1 MKHIVLSVLALGA
14 AASQAEPIRFHIGT
28 YSTRGSEGVYT
39 ATLDSET
46 GALSAPVLAAKA
58 ESPNW
63 LAWHP
68 QGKVLYAV
76 GDRVEADGKKSGG
89 EVVAY
94 NVAADGTLSAR
105 NRQPTGMGA
114 PCHLGVD
121 PSCSM
126 LVGANYGEGAVVTF
140 LLGAAGEIGPV
151 AQTVKHEG
159 SGPHARQKTPHAHG
173 VTFDPTGLFVFI
185 PDLGKDQIVGYR
197 AVAPAARI
205 EASAAATASTPAG
218 AGPRHFAFH
227 PNGRFA
233 YSINELDATVT
244 QFAWDGTAG
253 TLKPLGTVKSLPA
266 DATTPNTSA
275 EIAVHPSGKF
285 LYASNRGHDSI
296 AVFAL
301 DAASGEPKL
310 IQNEASGGKAP
321 RGFAIDPTG
330 HYLVSANQ
338 DSDRIITLRI
348 DQATGRLTPTGSG
361 IEVPAPVCIAFGAK

>member
-1 MKHIVLSVLALGA
+1 MNKLVFAAIAATALSAGA
-14 AASQAEPIRFHIGT
+14 APVRFHIGT
-28 YSTRGSEGVYT
+28 YSVRGSEGVYT

-68 QGKVLYAV
+68 LGKVLYAV

-94 NVAADGTLSAR
+94 NVAADGTLSVR

-126 LVGANYGEGAVVTF
+126 LIGANYGEGAVVTF

-159 SGPHARQKTPHAHG
+159 SGPHPRQKTPHAHG
-173 VTFDPTGLFVFI
+173 VTFDPTGTFVFI

-197 AVAPAARI
+197 AIGPAARI
-205 EASAAATASTPAG
+205 EAAATATASTPAG

-227 PNGRFA
+227 PNGKFA
-233 YSINELDATVT
+233 YSINELEATVT
-244 QFAWDGTAG
+244 QFAWDAATGA
-253 TLKPLGTVKSLPA
+253 LKPLGTVKSWVRRALA
-266 DATTPNTSA
+266 RLRDCLDRAGYARTP
-275 EIAVHPSGKF
+275 
-285 LYASNRGHDSI
+285 
-296 AVFAL
+296 
-301 DAASGEPKL
+301 
-310 IQNEASGGKAP
+310 
-321 RGFAIDPTG
+321 
-330 HYLVSANQ
+330 
-338 DSDRIITLRI
+338 
-348 DQATGRLTPTGSG
+348 
-361 IEVPAPVCIAFGAK
+361 